1 MAFKLLCCDG
11 GGIRGL
17 MTALLIQDLDRRFGV
32 IDKADGFAGTSTGG
46 LIALALA
53 HGQTIDT
60 IVDIYLKDGS
70 TIFERNG
77 WLADDRTG
85 GPHPDEPEGVK
96 ALDSGPGFISCQ
108 YRNDGLAKIAKQLLG
123 SGSLGEVD
131 PYVAVNSARLWDG
144 TSWQGATLSNAPHN
158 PYRDVKLHDAALA
171 TSAAPTYFPPY
182 EIPGLGYFADGGT
195 FANNPCMTALADA
208 RAGNLFP
215 SLDDTATLSLGT
227 GMVPT
232 GIRPQ
237 AISDPLDWG
246 VTHWMWPWSFDK
258 VPSMA
263 LLDLMMACTS
273 QAATSQAR
281 DLLASRFC
289 RGNVTL
295 TNAIPLDAWQ
305 QVHALKNDAEQYMRS
320 PAWAQ
325 VRSWVQQ
332 HWV

>member
-32 IDKADGFAGTSTGG
+32 IGKADGFAGTSTGG

-53 HGQTIDT
+53 RGQSIDAL
-60 IVDIYLKDGS
+60 VEIYLKDGS
-70 TIFERNG
+70 TIFEPNG
-77 WLADDRTG
+77 WLADERSE

-96 ALDSGPGFISCQ
+96 ALESGPGFLSCQ
-108 YRNDGLAKIAKQLLG
+108 YRNDGLAGLAKQLLG
-123 SGSLGEVD
+123 PGTLAETD

-144 TSWQGATLSNAPHN
+144 SSWQGATLSNAAHN

-171 TSAAPTYFPPY
+171 TSAAPTYFPPHA
-182 EIPGLGYFADGGT
+182 IPGLGFFADGGT

-208 RAGNLFP
+208 FAGKRFA
-215 SLDDTATLSLGT
+215 SLDDTVTLSLGT
-227 GMVPT
+227 GVVPT
-232 GIRPQ
+232 GIRPG
-237 AISDPLDWG
+237 AVSDPLDWG

-273 QAATSQAR
+273 QAATRQAR

-295 TNAIPLDAWQ
+295 TRAIPLDAWQ
-305 QVHALKNDAEQYMRS
+305 QVDALQKDAEQYMQG
-320 PAWAQ
+320 AEWAG
-325 VRSWVQQ
+325 VRAWVQQ